1 MKRTGFIA
9 IVGRPN
15 VGKSTLLNAIL
26 GEKVAIVSNKPQ
38 TTRNRIIGIH
48 TIGEDQFVFL
58 DTPGIHL
65 PKDSLGDY
73 MVSTANTTM
82 HDADAVVLVVDAG
95 KPATSVEENVIR
107 YLKES
112 GVFGSSPSCAAD
124 IIAPRKDCGVH
135 LARSGVVESAEST
148 MRVNRSGVMTDGSA
162 FLISPSI
169 ALMYCCMDF
178 FSVCCA
184 CTAT

>member
-38 TTRNRIIGIH
+38 TTRNRSSASTPSGRISLYSSIP
-48 TIGEDQFVFL
+48 
-58 DTPGIHL
+58 PGIHL

-73 MVSTANTTM
+73 MVNTANSTM

-112 GVFGSSPSCAAD
+112 GVPGILVLNKIDLYGREQIAETIAALC
-124 IIAPRKDCGVH
+124 RK
-135 LARSGVVESAEST
+135 A
-148 MRVNRSGVMTDGSA
+148 
-162 FLISPSI
+162 
-169 ALMYCCMDF
+169 Y
-178 FSVCCA
+178 VCRGRPDLREK
-184 CTAT
+184 